1 MRILLAEDERILS
14 DALAAILEKNSFSVD
29 AVYDGEDALDY
40 LSVGEYDVAIL
51 DIMMPGLDGISVLR
65 KIRGAGNNIPVI
77 MLTAKSETSDK
88 ITGLDCG
95 ADDYLTK
102 PFAMGELLAR
112 LNSLTRRQKDYMPD
126 KLTMGSVTLDVREL
140 ELASGNTIRLSSREA
155 ELLRIMMM
163 NKGKAVTTSDIFDR
177 IWKDDEKKDD
187 DIVWV
192 YISYI
197 RQKLVSVNADIEVA
211 GEKGGPYTLA
221 EITGDDR

>member
-102 PFAMGELLAR
+102 PFAVKELLAR
-112 LNSLTRRQKDYMPD
+112 LRAVTRR
-126 KLTMGSVTLDVREL
+126 GSALADNTLRF
-140 ELASGNTIRLSSREA
+140 
-155 ELLRIMMM
+155 
-163 NKGKAVTTSDIFDR
+163 SDIELRRSDRMLIAPTGSLRLANKEYQILEYLMLNHGQFISTERFMEMIWGFDSDAE
-177 IWKDDEKKDD
+177 INV
-187 DIVWV
+187 VWV
-192 YISYI
+192 NLSGLRRKLSELGAHVAI
-197 RQKLVSVNADIEVA
+197 RVVRGTGYMLE
-211 GEKGGPYTLA
+211 
-221 EITGDDR
+221 EI

>member
-1 MRILLAEDERILS
+1 MRILLAEDEQ
-14 DALAAILEKNSFSVD
+14 ALRKPLVTVLEHRGYHVD
-29 AVYDGEDALDY
+29 AADNGAVAVDYVSRGSYDCM
-40 LSVGEYDVAIL
+40 IF
-51 DIMMPGLDGISVLR
+51 DIMMPVMDGLEALKSIR
-65 KIRGAGNNIPVI
+65 KSGDLTPVI
-77 MLTAKSETSDK
+77 MLTAKSEIEDR
-88 ITGLDCG
+88 IVGLDIG

>member
-29 AVYDGEDALDY
+29 AVYDGEEALDY

-102 PFAMGELLAR
+102 PFAVKELLAR
-112 LNSLTRRQKDYMPD
+112 LRAVTRR
-126 KLTMGSVTLDVREL
+126 GSTLAD
-140 ELASGNTIRLSSREA
+140 NT
-155 ELLRIMMM
+155 LRF
-163 NKGKAVTTSDIFDR
+163 SDIELRRSDRMLIAPAGSLRLANKEYQILEYLMLNHGQFISTERFMEMIWGFDSDAE
-177 IWKDDEKKDD
+177 INV
-187 DIVWV
+187 VWV
-192 YISYI
+192 NLSGLRRKLSELGAHVAI
-197 RQKLVSVNADIEVA
+197 RVVRGTGYMLE
-211 GEKGGPYTLA
+211 
-221 EITGDDR
+221 EI

>member
-1 MRILLAEDERILS
+1 MSGPWVEKYRPQKLEDI
-14 DALAAILEKNSFSVD
+14 
-29 AVYDGEDALDY
+29 
-40 LSVGEYDVAIL
+40 VGQKQI
-51 DIMMPGLDGISVLR
+51 
-65 KIRGAGNNIPVI
+65 
-77 MLTAKSETSDK
+77 
-88 ITGLDCG
+88 ITR
-95 ADDYLTK
+95 
-102 PFAMGELLAR
+102 P
-112 LNSLTRRQKDYMPD
+112 
-126 KLTMGSVTLDVREL
+126 
-140 ELASGNTIRLSSREA
+140 IRLSSREA
-155 ELLRIMMM
+155 ELLSIMMM